1 MTSETGDLVDF
12 MKWKLEHPLQ
22 VELLKIRAAVRRLVN
37 EETDEQGSYEQP
49 PKWADED
56 DSA

>member
-12 MKWKLEHPLQ
+12 ARWKLEHPLQ
-22 VELLKIRAAVRRLVN
+22 VQILKIRGEVRRLK
-37 EETDEQGSYEQP
+37 EQETDEQGSYVQP
-49 PKWADED
+49 PKWQDED

>member
-12 MKWKLEHPLQ
+12 EKWKQEHPLQ
-22 VELLKIRAAVRRLVN
+22 VQILKIRGEVRRLK
-37 EETDEQGSYEQP
+37 EQETDEQGSYAQP